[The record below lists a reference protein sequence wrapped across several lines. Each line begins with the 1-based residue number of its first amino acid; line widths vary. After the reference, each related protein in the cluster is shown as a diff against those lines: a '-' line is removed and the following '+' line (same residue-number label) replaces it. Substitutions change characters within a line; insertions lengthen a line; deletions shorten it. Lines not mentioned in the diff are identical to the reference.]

1 MIDVTITSCGRQ
13 DLLKQTIES
22 FLKFADLPIS
32 KIYVYEDS
40 GIPNIN
46 DHLKILFPQIE
57 FIEPCPKVGQIKA
70 LDCLFSKVS
79 TEYYFTLE
87 DDWKTLSSGFMVQ
100 SLDILQ
106 SQPKISEVWLR
117 LRNERNGHPVHSLIQ
132 KTKSGTKYQIVK
144 TDYRGEWHGTSFG
157 PTLRRLSDYKN
168 TFPNGYAGVTEF
180 NIKEPWKSEIQVG
193 QVYKKAG
200 FKSAT
205 LMTGFVKHLGN
216 NRHISS

>member
-40 GIPNIN
+40 GIHGIN

-57 FIEPCPKVGQIKA
+57 FIEPCPKIGQIKA
-70 LDCLFSKVS
+70 LDLLLSKVS

-87 DDWKTLSSGFMVQ
+87 DDWKTLSSGFMGQ
-100 SLDILQ
+100 SLDILK
-106 SQPKISEVWLR
+106 SNSKISEVWLR
-117 LRNERNGHPVHSLIQ
+117 LRNERNGHPVHSLVQ

-180 NIKEPWKSEIQVG
+180 NIKEPWKSEKEVG

-200 FKSAT
+200 FKAAT
-205 LMTGFVKHLGN
+205 LMQGFVKHLGA

>member
-40 GIPNIN
+40 GKKGIN
-46 DHLKILFPQIE
+46 DHLKVLFPQIE

-70 LDCLFSKVS
+70 LDCLLSKVT
-79 TEYYFTLE
+79 TEYYFGLE
-87 DDWKTLSSGFMVQ
+87 DDWTTLSSGFMAQ

-106 SQPKISEVWLR
+106 SQPNISEVWLR
-117 LRNERNGHPVHSLIQ
+117 LRNERNGHPVQPSVYRA
-132 KTKSGTKYQIVK
+132 KSGTKYQLVK
-144 TDYRGEWHGTSFG
+144 TDYRGQWHGTSFG
-157 PTLRRLSDYKN
+157 PTLRRLSNYKN
-168 TFPNGYAGVTEF
+168 LFPNGYAGVTTF
-180 NIKEPWKSEIQVG
+180 NIKEPWKSEIEVG

-200 FKSAT
+200 FKAAT
-205 LMTGFVKHLGN
+205 LMQGFVKHLGN
-216 NRHISS
+216 GRHISN